1 MKAWL
6 ALLAALALPL
16 SAQNYDP
23 NALFAIKQLKI
34 GQISNHTGLTGVTVL
49 RFDQGATASVD
60 VRGAAPGTRETD
72 LLKPENLVDKVH
84 AIVLSGGSA
93 FGLDAMSGVARQ
105 LESEGIGFNTGV
117 ARVPIVTGAV
127 LFDLVVGDPKAR
139 PDAAMGQAAAK
150 AAKRSG
156 LTEGNVG
163 AGTGASVGKIRG
175 MEHATKS
182 GLGVYSVQLDSGLV
196 VGAVVA
202 VNAWGDVVDR
212 NGQLLAG
219 TRDENGFIPG
229 TALIFQGAN
238 EPGFVGKNTTIGAI
252 VTNATLTKAEALK
265 VAQMA
270 HDGYARAI
278 RPVHTMNDGDA
289 IFAAGTGELGPV
301 NINTLGV
308 IAAEV
313 METAIHRAVQAAE
326 SAGGLPAASD
336 VAKMNK

>member
-1 MKAWL
+1 MKACL
-6 ALLAALALPL
+6 ALLAALTVSLPL
-16 SAQNYDP
+16 AAEEHNPD
-23 NALFAIKQLKI
+23 ALFAIKDLKI
-34 GQISNHTGLTGVTVL
+34 GQVSDTEGLTGVTVL
-49 RFDQGATASVD
+49 RFDKGATASVD

-105 LESEGIGFNTGV
+105 LEADGIGFNTGV

-139 PDAAMGQAAAK
+139 PDAGMGALAARSAS
-150 AAKRSG
+150 RSG
-156 LTEGNVG
+156 LKEGNVG

-175 MEHATKS
+175 MEYATKS
-182 GLGVYSVQLDSGLV
+182 GLGVYSVQLDNGLV
-196 VGAVVA
+196 VGAIVA
-202 VNAWGDVVDR
+202 VNAWGDVYNRD
-212 NGQLLAG
+212 GTILAG
-219 TRDENGFIPG
+219 TRDDKGFVPG

-252 VTNATLTKAEALK
+252 VTNATLTKSEALK

-289 IFAAGTGELGPV
+289 IFAAGTGEIGSV

-313 METAIHRAVQAAE
+313 METAIHRAVMAAE
-326 SAGGLPAASD
+326 SAGGLPALSE
-336 VAKMNK
+336 VGGQ

>member
-6 ALLAALALPL
+6 ALLATLTLPL
-16 SAQNYDP
+16 SAQEYDP
-23 NALFAIKQLKI
+23 NALFAIEGLKV
-34 GQISNHTGLTGVTVL
+34 GQISDQKGLTGVTVL

-139 PDAAMGQAAAK
+139 PDSAMGQAAAK
-150 AAKRSG
+150 VAKRDG

-175 MEHATKS
+175 MDHATKS

-196 VGAVVA
+196 VGAIVA
-202 VNAWGDVVDR
+202 VNAWGDVYDR
-212 NGQLLAG
+212 DGEILAG
-219 TRDENGFIPG
+219 TRDDNGFIPG

-289 IFAAGTGELGPV
+289 IFAAGTGALGPV

-313 METAIHRAVQAAE
+313 METAIHRAVQSAE
-326 SAGGLPAASD
+326 AAGGLPAARDISGE
-336 VAKMNK
+336 

>member
-1 MKAWL
+1 MKRWL
-6 ALLAALALPL
+6 ALFAALTLPL
-16 SAQNYDP
+16 SAQAYDP
-23 NALFAIKQLKI
+23 NDLFAIEGLKI
-34 GQISNHTGLTGVTVL
+34 GQISDQKGLTGVTVL

-150 AAKRSG
+150 AASRSG

-175 MEHATKS
+175 MAHATKS
-182 GLGVYSVQLDSGLV
+182 GLGVYSVQLESGLV

-202 VNAWGDVVDR
+202 VNAWGDVYDR
-212 NGQLLAG
+212 NGALLAG
-219 TRDENGFIPG
+219 TRDEQGFVPG

-252 VTNATLTKAEALK
+252 VTNAKLTKAEALK

-289 IFAAGTGELGPV
+289 IFAAGTGALGPV
-301 NINTLGV
+301 NVNSLGV

-313 METAIHRAVQAAE
+313 METAIHRAVLAAE
-326 SAGGLPAASD
+326 SAGGLPAARD
-336 VAKMNK
+336 VSGQ